1 MSGSVVS
8 GSVVVGVDGTGNS
21 VSAVLWG
28 AAEAAARDLPL
39 HLVHSWRSQPPSV
52 HDTHRANDRECCG
65 AEALHSAEA
74 EARAARPGIAV
85 TTEQVSADA
94 VTALTERSGQASML
108 VLGSRGHSAIN
119 GFLLG
124 SVSLHVL
131 GSAGCPV
138 VTVREE
144 QAVAYAEPEIV
155 VGVRKT
161 GVGGEPVLDFGF
173 TAADRHHT
181 GLRAVRVR
189 QPPDIGGLAPD
200 AAGLAP
206 EDPEL
211 VRGERKA
218 LTDALR
224 AWRRKFPEVEV
235 VEHMESGRVVPVL
248 LAAASQAGLLV
259 IGRGVRRS
267 PMLLGPVVLALL
279 HHSPCPVA
287 IVPGV

>member
-1 MSGSVVS
+1 MS

-21 VSAVLWG
+21 VPAVRWG
-28 AAEAAARDLPL
+28 ATEAAARDLPL
-39 HLVHSWRSQPPSV
+39 HLLHSRSSQPSSV
-52 HDTHRANDRECCG
+52 RDTRRAYDRRRCG
-65 AEALHSAEA
+65 TEVLEAAEAA
-74 EARAARPGIAV
+74 ARAACPDIVV
-85 TTEQVSADA
+85 TTEQVSEDA
-94 VTALTERSGQASML
+94 VTALTERSGGASLL

-144 QAVAYAEPEIV
+144 QAGAYAEPEIV
-155 VGVRKT
+155 VGVRNT
-161 GVGGEPVLDFGF
+161 GVAGEPVLDFGF
-173 TAADRHHT
+173 TAADTHHT

-189 QPPDIGGLAPD
+189 QPPDLGGLAPD
-200 AAGLAP
+200 AGLPP

-211 VRGERKA
+211 IRGERKA

-224 AWRRKFPEVEV
+224 SWRRKFPEVDVTEQ
-235 VEHMESGRVVPVL
+235 MESGRVVPVL
-248 LAAASQAGLLV
+248 LANASQAGLLV

-267 PMLLGPVVLALL
+267 PMLLGPVVLAVL

-287 IVPGV
+287 VVPGV